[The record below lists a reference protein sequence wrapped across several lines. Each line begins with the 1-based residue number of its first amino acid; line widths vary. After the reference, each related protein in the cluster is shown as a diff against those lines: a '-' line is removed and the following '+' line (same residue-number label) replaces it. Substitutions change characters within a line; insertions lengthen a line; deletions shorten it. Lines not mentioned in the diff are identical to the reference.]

1 MFEKKLLGRHW
12 NHKHLFFIAF
22 AEKGKGEYWHFH
34 ILFRLDG
41 ISIEQIINA
50 LCAVEEEMKLSPH
63 SICFDPI
70 DHLQKTVI
78 EYCAKEVKIDTC
90 YKGDTS
96 TIIPSTDLFGISP
109 SQTYHYRNSQTAIDS
124 IDKAEDDRLE
134 SQQAEVAVET
144 LAQNNLYFIKLYN
157 RAKILVDC
165 TIRLCW

>member
-1 MFEKKLLGRHW
+1 MFW
-12 NHKHLFFIAF
+12 
-22 AEKGKGEYWHFH
+22 
-34 ILFRLDG
+34 
-41 ISIEQIINA
+41 
-50 LCAVEEEMKLSPH
+50 PH
-63 SICFDPI
+63 RPPS
-70 DHLQKTVI
+70 KTVI

-144 LAQNNLYFIKLYN
+144 LAQNNLYFIN
-157 RAKILVDC
+157 S
-165 TIRLCW
+165 TTEQNPCWLHH